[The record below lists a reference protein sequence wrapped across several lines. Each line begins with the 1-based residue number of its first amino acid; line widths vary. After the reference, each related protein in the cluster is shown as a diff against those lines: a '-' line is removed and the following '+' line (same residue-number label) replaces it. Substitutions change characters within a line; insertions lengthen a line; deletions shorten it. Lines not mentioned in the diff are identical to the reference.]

1 MPLLVG
7 LLIFM
12 ALFHPKLLSAGGKVL
27 GPNYIDVY
35 GWRSALGIVL
45 QVVIHEAGTLLLAW
59 RLRLP
64 LRFRLFGFG
73 AHATAI
79 LQDQPRRVL
88 LPGGMGLAG
97 PVTGRAV
104 SLLLGLVSC
113 FIDDHL
119 FLSLSLVGDSSF
131 LFSLL
136 LIVYW

>member
-1 MPLLVG
+1 MALLVALVI
-7 LLIFM
+7 LL
-12 ALFHPKLLSAGGKVL
+12 ALFHPKLLSGGGTVL

-88 LPGGMGLAG
+88 LDAVMGLARPG
-97 PVTGRAV
+97 TAATGLPFLPPGFYFPQDPLFPA
-104 SLLLGLVSC
+104 SPLGRH
-113 FIDDHL
+113 F
-119 FLSLSLVGDSSF
+119 
-131 LFSLL
+131 
-136 LIVYW
+136 

>member
-88 LPGGMGLAG
+88 LSGAEGLARSAAG
-97 PVTGRAV
+97 TTVY
-104 SLLLGLVSC
+104 LLLSPVAALTANTPVLSTA
-113 FIDDHL
+113 ID
-119 FLSLSLVGDSSF
+119 GSS
-131 LFSLL
+131 SNI
-136 LIVYW
+136 LIPC